1 MFGTEIAFS
10 RSLSL
15 DSTLDRNKAVN
26 LNRLEIG
33 LDDFESDPLPQLC
46 AATDRLRRLAGDG
59 VPASSLAHKEL
70 VEQVLAAAVMA
81 EQSLA
86 MQRARIRY
94 LEGLSIT
101 DELTSLLNRRGFQA
115 ELNRALARAQRTQET
130 GLLLLCDLDHFK
142 AINDSHGHMA
152 GDAVLCAVAGLL
164 QTKTRR
170 SDYVARMGGDEFAVL
185 MTHSPRAQ
193 AEARVETLAELIN
206 NLVIEWDG
214 HKIPV
219 SASFG
224 TEGYHHSS
232 QPDTLMFLADR
243 ALYRRKGP
251 RLIDA
256 EAAQA

>member
-1 MFGTEIAFS
+1 M
-10 RSLSL
+10 
-15 DSTLDRNKAVN
+15 N

-33 LDDFESDPLPQLC
+33 LDNFEPDPLPQLC
-46 AATDRLRRLAGDG
+46 AATDRLRRLAGNG

-70 VEQVLAAAVMA
+70 IEQVLAAAVMA

-86 MQRARIRY
+86 IQRARIRY

-101 DELTSLLNRRGFQA
+101 DELTSLLNRRGFQI
-115 ELNRALARAQRTQET
+115 ELSRAFARAQRTQET

-142 AINDSHGHMA
+142 AINDTYGHMA
-152 GDAVLCAVAGLL
+152 GDAVLCAVSDLL

-170 SDYVARMGGDEFAVL
+170 NDYVARLGGDEFAVL

-206 NLVIEWDG
+206 HLVIEWDG
-214 HKIPV
+214 HEIPV

-224 TEGYHHSS
+224 YEGYHHGS
-232 QPDTLMFLADR
+232 QPDTLLFLADR

-251 RLIDA
+251 RLV
-256 EAAQA
+256 EAAPAPA